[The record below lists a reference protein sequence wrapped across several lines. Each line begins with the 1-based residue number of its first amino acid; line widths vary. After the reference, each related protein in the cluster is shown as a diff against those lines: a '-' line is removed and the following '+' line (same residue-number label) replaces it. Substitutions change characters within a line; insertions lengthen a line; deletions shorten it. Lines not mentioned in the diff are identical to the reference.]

1 MVLVGVSFRTLMYYS
16 EHMMRLKVYRNMT
29 STISDRIGSNQ
40 SLSYPMALSSFSR
53 LYTAFFPPVSAGW
66 TPWSLLPG
74 LWKQDLESVST
85 ECHGLP
91 GLPTRDIIEQRAPYS
106 SKLKWRTTRGQP
118 MKTEV
123 SVAITIIIAR
133 EGSYLKQSKMAASGL
148 RPAAAVKSLQ
158 SCPALCDPVD
168 SSPPGSLSLG
178 FSRQEHLSGVPFPS
192 PMHESEKWKGSRSVM
207 SDS

>member
-1 MVLVGVSFRTLMYYS
+1 MSRRIIPVILENPRDWGFPGIGPLPIFWPFMVSFKTVMVLVDVSFRTLMYYS

-40 SLSYPMALSSFSR
+40 SLSYPMSLSSFSR
-53 LYTAFFPPVSAGW
+53 LYTAFFPPISAGW

-133 EGSYLKQSKMAASGL
+133 EGS
-148 RPAAAVKSLQ
+148 
-158 SCPALCDPVD
+158 
-168 SSPPGSLSLG
+168 
-178 FSRQEHLSGVPFPS
+178 
-192 PMHESEKWKGSRSVM
+192 
-207 SDS
+207 